1 MLFNDML
8 LKRLNVQYKFN
19 LSLCNWWNELDEILP
34 SQIKTNKNNI
44 SVSLRILERLIVYD
58 MKTVLIFGV

>member
-1 MLFNDML
+1 ML